1 MPREITHTHTHTVMM
16 QRTTPVALALFDLRE
31 DMKVFVEHVLQLK
44 MRGFHLAP
52 RLEKV
57 DMANMVLQPGI

>member
-1 MPREITHTHTHTVMM
+1 MM